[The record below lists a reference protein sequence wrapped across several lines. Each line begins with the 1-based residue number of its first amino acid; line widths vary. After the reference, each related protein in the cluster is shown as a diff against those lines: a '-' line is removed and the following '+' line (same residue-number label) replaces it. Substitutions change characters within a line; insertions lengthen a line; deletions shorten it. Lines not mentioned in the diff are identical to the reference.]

1 MSDLH
6 EYAVF
11 TEEWDQPAG
20 PRAQV
25 AVELIGTRLRYTEVE
40 HTDNEDRATQTLRRL
55 GTCDFD
61 FEVDRAVFGRPEPN
75 QLDALMSAVRDLFEG
90 TSADALH
97 VALHPT
103 HCVGFFTPVPD
114 GLEPEVR
121 FDRLRRE
128 AALMADAEPDRP
140 GRVRAVP
147 VRSQRLASGPQTWH
161 HVIHVPEAVHARLK
175 LLAQQLGRT
184 ARYELA
190 DTTQAAAALVSTLTA
205 LGTDPDSFQ
214 LGLGVYP
221 AHVEVVV
228 CQAGQWYA
236 GHHAPARTPEDAAY
250 FVFRLLSD
258 LGLATDALTQW
269 WLYGEGTDLRAYDLM
284 ATLLKLE
291 PQRLNPL
298 RAFGLPA
305 QSGSPVQMA
314 AYVPCVGAALV

>member
-20 PRAQV
+20 PRSQV
-25 AVELIGTRLRYTEVE
+25 AIELIGTRLRYAEVE
-40 HTDNEDRATQTLRRL
+40 HADTDDGPTETLRRL

-61 FEVDRAVFGRPEPN
+61 FEVDRAVFGRPEPH
-75 QLDALMSAVRDLFEG
+75 QLDAIATAVRDLFEG
-90 TSADALH
+90 TTADALH

-114 GLEPEVR
+114 GLDPETR
-121 FDRLRRE
+121 FGRLRRE
-128 AALMADAEPDRP
+128 AALLADAEPDRP

-147 VRSQRLASGPQTWH
+147 VRTQTLDAGPQTWH

-175 LLAQQLGRT
+175 LLAQQLGRQT
-184 ARYELA
+184 RYELA
-190 DTTQAAAALVSTLTA
+190 DTTQAAASLVAALTP
-205 LGTDPDSFQ
+205 LGAHPDAFQ
-214 LGLGVYP
+214 LGLGIYP

-236 GHHAPARTPEDAAY
+236 GHHAPARTPEDGAY
-250 FVFRLLSD
+250 FAYRLMTD
-258 LGLATDALTQW
+258 LGLAPAAFEQW
-269 WLYGEGTDLRAYDLM
+269 WLYGEQTDLRAHNLL
-284 ATLLKLE
+284 ASLLKLE

-305 QSGSPVQMA
+305 QSGSPTQMA